1 MRILLVQATDW
12 IRRNPAQQHHL
23 MEILSLRGHSILVID
38 FEILWRENKGSL
50 LSRRKVFKNVQ
61 KIYDGIR
68 LTVVRPSFIR
78 FPLLDYFS
86 ILYMQSKEIE
96 RQIKHFRPDVVVAIG
111 IAAYIAGKIS
121 KKYCLPFVY
130 YWIDVSHRLIPFK
143 FLQPI
148 GWFMERKALE
158 AADIIFV
165 INKKLKEYVI
175 KMGADPQKTIT
186 LGAGI
191 DFKKFYPSIDGT
203 IIRKQYG
210 IHDEDLVLF
219 FMGWLYKFSGLRE
232 VALQLCKSGY
242 EKIKLLIVGDGDLY
256 NELHKIR
263 NENRLQGRILLVGK
277 KPYSE
282 IPVFIAASDIC
293 LLPAYPT
300 EKIMHDIVPIKMY
313 EYMAMGKPVIATKLE
328 GIIKEFGENNGVIYV
343 DKPQDVILKAIELH
357 RAKKVKDFG
366 LMALN
371 FVKKYSWVNVSNEFE
386 RVLKDLLHNKR

>member
-1 MRILLVQATDW
+1 
-12 IRRNPAQQHHL
+12 
-23 MEILSLRGHSILVID
+23 
-38 FEILWRENKGSL
+38 
-50 LSRRKVFKNVQ
+50 
-61 KIYDGIR
+61 
-68 LTVVRPSFIR
+68 
-78 FPLLDYFS
+78 
-86 ILYMQSKEIE
+86 MQSKEIE